1 MTKRATKPRAK
12 REGATAPPAP
22 PPQPE
27 PPPSVRATAKDGSK
41 RGALPKAAD
50 KVKATQIHLRI
61 TEELKKEFEDAAE
74 REGMELSAWVR
85 WTLRKAARAKS
96 QDAKK

>member
-1 MTKRATKPRAK
+1 MRAA
-12 REGATAPPAP
+12 
-22 PPQPE
+22 
-27 PPPSVRATAKDGSK
+27 AKDGSR
-41 RGALPKAAD
+41 RGAQPKAPD

-61 TEELKKEFEDAAE
+61 SDELKKEFEDAAE

-85 WTLRKAARAKS
+85 WALRKVARTGG

>member
-1 MTKRATKPRAK
+1 MTKRATKPTSE
-12 REGATAPPAP
+12 REAAPEPPEP

-27 PPPSVRATAKDGSK
+27 PVPRAAAKDGSR
-41 RGALPKAAD
+41 RGARPKAPD

-61 TEELKKEFEDAAE
+61 TEELKKEFEEAAE

-85 WTLRKAARAKS
+85 WALRKAARAKG

>member
-1 MTKRATKPRAK
+1 MAKRVTKPEAE
-12 REGATAPPAP
+12 RESGAAHPDP
-22 PPQPE
+22 PPQPAV
-27 PPPSVRATAKDGSK
+27 PPGVTAAAKDGSR
-41 RGALPKAAD
+41 RGARPKAAD

-61 TEELKKEFEDAAE
+61 TEDLKREFEDAAE

-85 WTLRKAARAKS
+85 WALRKAARTKT

>member
-1 MTKRATKPRAK
+1 MAKRATKQRAE
-12 REGATAPPAP
+12 REAATAPPTP

-27 PPPSVRATAKDGSK
+27 TPPRVRAAAKDGSK
-41 RGALPKAAD
+41 RGARPKTAD

-85 WTLRKAARAKS
+85 WTLRKAARAKG

>member
-1 MTKRATKPRAK
+1 MAKRVTKPEA
-12 REGATAPPAP
+12 EDAAVHPAP
-22 PPQPE
+22 PPQPAV
-27 PPPSVRATAKDGSK
+27 PPGLPAAAKDGSR
-41 RGALPKAAD
+41 RGARPKATD

-85 WTLRKAARAKS
+85 WTLRKAARAKT